1 MDHLSIWQ
9 NVGDDVEYGSWA
21 MLGAR
26 QGTYMTMLTDWDYTK
41 VQWFD
46 NLKEIWEGVDKEF
59 DVDVFYDY
67 GEKLN
72 NQLDLP
78 SVSFSPEQ
86 SKFFKQHYMS
96 NWRNIGAIVK
106 EIDVIRRAEGW

>member
-1 MDHLSIWQ
+1 
-9 NVGDDVEYGSWA
+9 

-96 NWRNIGAIVK
+96 NWRNVGATVK
-106 EIDVIRRAEGW
+106 EIDVIRGVEGW